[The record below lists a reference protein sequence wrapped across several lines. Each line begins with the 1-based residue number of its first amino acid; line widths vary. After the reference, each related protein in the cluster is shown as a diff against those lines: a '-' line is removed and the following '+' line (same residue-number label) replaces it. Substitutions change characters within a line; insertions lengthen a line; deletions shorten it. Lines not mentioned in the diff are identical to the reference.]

1 MNEVDAIL
9 QAVVAYKSKNPK
21 TADKEELVENL
32 FDSLCCLLMPLET
45 KERFVKSEGVELM
58 IIIMNQKKLCY
69 GSTIRALDF
78 AMTNYPPSCCPAGNI
93 AINRR
98 NRGRQQDAGRAVA
111 GARRRSTTT
120 RRLLVS
126 GFVAVASART
136 QDEDLAD
143 LDAEQPDEAAWD
155 DEDRRRFCV

>member
-1 MNEVDAIL
+1 MHRNYSNFLKDLRMSSRIVVPIRRGWQMNEVDAIL

-78 AMTNYPPSCCPAGNI
+78 AMINYPPSCVM
-93 AINRR
+93 
-98 NRGRQQDAGRAVA
+98 D
-111 GARRRSTTT
+111 S
-120 RRLLVS
+120 
-126 GFVAVASART
+126 
-136 QDEDLAD
+136 
-143 LDAEQPDEAAWD
+143 
-155 DEDRRRFCV
+155 